1 MNPTNPFWTPEPAFI
16 AQTSLKPISNT
27 LGFQFNLPWPDPT
40 TAGFYYGEGPQ
51 YGRRELIYRS
61 DPEYFARQNILP
73 SIGGVPRFNPYDP
86 IYKFDRS
93 RYTARV

>member
-1 MNPTNPFWTPEPAFI
+1 MNPTNPYWTPGPEIQKVVGQKNIANNFI
-16 AQTSLKPISNT
+16 RFT
-27 LGFQFNLPWPDPT
+27 LPWPDVT
-40 TAGFYYGEGPQ
+40 TAGYYYGEGPQ